1 MPEEKR
7 RTLLDRLR
15 TLSDTELTNELA
27 NERQKLFD
35 LRRENITRQL
45 GNTDLLSQTK
55 KKIAQILTLQKERE
69 LKTGKE

>member
-15 TLSDTELTNELA
+15 TLSDAELANELA

-35 LRRENITRQL
+35 LRRQNITRQL
-45 GNTDLLSQTK
+45 GNTDLISQTK
-55 KKIAQILTLQKERE
+55 KQIARMLTLQKERE
-69 LKTGKE
+69 TKVGKE